1 MSKHE
6 ASPFDHPATRGS
18 FLKFAA
24 AAMLTLAASLATVSA
39 HAMPQGMDAP
49 TKPTA
54 MPTFELPTVAG
65 TTLRSD
71 TLKGRTLVIRFW
83 ASW

>member
-1 MSKHE
+1 MSKNE
-6 ASPFDHPATRGS
+6 SNPFDHPAPS
-18 FLKFAA
+18 HPFLKFAA
-24 AAMLTLAASLATVSA
+24 AAVLALAASLATMAA
-39 HAMPQGMDAP
+39 HAMPQGMSAP